1 MKRLSL
7 FCGALIASVLTLN
20 AEVVYNGEAH
30 NVESWNAKQLP
41 VADYSVLATAKA
53 GDALVINVTAVE
65 DGARIALQSKD
76 WHGWTDKYDVT
87 VGRHAFVLTE
97 ATADSVRKGLIVTGE
112 KYTFDK
118 VELLYPKNL
127 WTGTLSDNA
136 GWAQS
141 DELSKDLFTKIDE
154 GSIVGVVVSAI
165 NNGETWH
172 QFSIRGREDDDA
184 NWERLETI
192 LSKSVS
198 ETGTYPFVLTADQAT
213 SFRDKNIGLT
223 AQYLDITALT
233 TYVDTR
239 SDGPST
245 AVENIQGDK
254 TNCTKVLRNGQLL
267 ILRGEK
273 VYTVN
278 GAEIR

>member
-1 MKRLSL
+1 MKKIAL
-7 FCGALIASVLTLN
+7 FCGALIASVMTLN

-30 NVESWNAKQLP
+30 NVRSWNAKQLP

-65 DGARIALQSKD
+65 DGARITLQSKD

-87 VGRHAFVLTE
+87 VGRHVFVLTK
-97 ATADSVRKGLIVTGE
+97 ATADSVRNGLIVTGE

-118 VELLYPKNL
+118 VELLYPQNL

-141 DELSKDLFTKIDE
+141 DELSKDLFTTIEE

-239 SDGPST
+239 SDGPATAIDELQSDEAQST
-245 AVENIQGDK
+245 KIF
-254 TNCTKVLRNGQLL
+254 RNGQLY
-267 ILRGEK
+267 IMYKGTMYDVRGNVVK
-273 VYTVN
+273 
-278 GAEIR
+278 